1 MKNFFKSLL
10 LSLAYFAIYFA
21 SQILAIIIISAYFA
35 INSAIIFGNINQ
47 INFEN
52 LIINKMG
59 IILVVS
65 SLISLII
72 YVLIF
77 KIRDKSFM
85 KNLSFKRIPVKYAL
99 FLSLFSICISLFT
112 ISLVN
117 ILTPVFPDYSKVSQ
131 DMATG
136 MNSILGILA
145 VVLFAPIFEE
155 ILFRGLIFK
164 ELYKSSPLWLSLIL
178 QAIIFGVA
186 HGNKLQ
192 FIYTFILGLALA
204 LTYHW
209 SNSIITPII
218 LHCTYNILGTLLV
231 PMLVYYT
238 QNLIYVYMV
247 LGGIGSIVLM
257 MHLYKIRPNNSS
269 EMTANS
275 IDIQGY

>member
-10 LSLAYFAIYFA
+10 LALAYFAIYFA
-21 SQILAIIIISAYFA
+21 TQILVIIIISAYSA

-52 LIINKMG
+52 LIMNKMG

-77 KIRDKSFM
+77 KIREKSFI
-85 KNLSFKRIPVKYAL
+85 KTLSFKKIPVKYAL
-99 FLSLFSICISLFT
+99 TISLFSICISLFT

-131 DMATG
+131 DMATS

-164 ELYKSSPLWLSLIL
+164 ELYKSSPLWLALIL

-209 SNSIITPII
+209 SNSIIAPII
-218 LHCTYNILGTLLV
+218 LHCTYNILGTLLI

-238 QNLIYVYMV
+238 QNLIYVYML

-257 MHLYKIRPNNSS
+257 MHLYKIRPNNPS
-269 EMTANS
+269 EMTGNS
-275 IDIQGY
+275 INIEG

>member
-10 LSLAYFAIYFA
+10 LSLTYFAIYFA
-21 SQILAIIIISAYFA
+21 SQFLVIIIASIYLA
-35 INSAIIFGNINQ
+35 INSAIQLGRLSQNNI
-47 INFEN
+47 EK
-52 LIINKMG
+52 IIMSQMG
-59 IILVVS
+59 IILIIS
-65 SLISLII
+65 SAISLLMYI
-72 YVLIF
+72 LIF

-85 KNLSFKRIPVKYAL
+85 KNLSFKKIPVKYAL

-131 DMATG
+131 DMVAG

-164 ELYKSSPLWLSLIL
+164 ELYKSSSLWLALIL

-209 SNSIITPII
+209 TKSIITPII

-238 QNLIYVYMV
+238 QNLIYVYMI

-257 MHLYKIRPNNSS
+257 MHLYKIRPDNSS

>member
-1 MKNFFKSLL
+1 MKNFFKSFL

-21 SQILAIIIISAYFA
+21 SQILVIIIAAAYLAIKSA
-35 INSAIIFGNINQ
+35 INFGRFTPNS
-47 INFEN
+47 FEN
-52 LIINKMG
+52 LIMNKMG
-59 IILVVS
+59 IILIIS
-65 SLISLII
+65 SLVSLLVYI
-72 YVLIF
+72 LIF
-77 KIRDKSFM
+77 KIREKSFM
-85 KNLSFKRIPVKYAL
+85 KNLSFKKVSVKYAL

-131 DMATG
+131 DMASG

-164 ELYKSSPLWLSLIL
+164 ELYKSSPLWLALIL

-204 LTYHW
+204 LNYHW
-209 SNSIITPII
+209 TKSIIAPII
-218 LHCTYNILGTLLV
+218 LHCTYNILGTLVV
-231 PMLVYYT
+231 PILVYYT
-238 QNLIYVYMV
+238 QSLIYVYML
-247 LGGIGSIVLM
+247 LGGIGSILLM
-257 MHLYKIRPNNSS
+257 IYLYKIRPNNSS
-269 EMTANS
+269 EITTNS
-275 IDIQGY
+275 ISIEG

>member
-85 KNLSFKRIPVKYAL
+85 KNLSFKKIPVKYAL

-164 ELYKSSPLWLSLIL
+164 ELYKSSPLWLALIL